1 MNRSSSVA
9 RLGLVRLAV
18 LATAAAAAL
27 ALAPGAIAHADP
39 PADDSGEE
47 GQTHLQ
53 YPATA
58 AVFRAYVSERITTAR
73 AKLEHHIVE
82 HQINQ
87 QRADV
92 LRARFNAAI
101 GTLNAKVDAV
111 CADGT
116 VTHEEA
122 HEVHEL
128 AKQLRHHPQ
137 QE

>member
-1 MNRSSSVA
+1 MNRASFLA

-27 ALAPGAIAHADP
+27 VLAPGASAHADP
-39 PADDSGEE
+39 PADDGSEE

-58 AVFRAYVSERITTAR
+58 AVFRAYVGDRITAAR

-82 HQINQ
+82 QQIGQ

-92 LRARFNAAI
+92 MRARFDAAI
-101 GTLNAKVDAV
+101 GTLNAKVDEV

-122 HEVHEL
+122 HQVHQL
-128 AKQLRHHPQ
+128 AKQLRHHKPD
-137 QE
+137 